1 MQTRIVSF
9 DKVLVC
15 GTSEDNE
22 GDEER
27 LHEEVSFEAKA
38 CAQRHTKAVPISVAW
53 FCKTGVQGS
62 LG

>member
-1 MQTRIVSF
+1 MQTHIASF
-9 DKVLVC
+9 DKVLAC

-38 CAQRHTKAVPISVAW
+38 CAQRHTKAVPISVEW

-62 LG
+62 PG

>member
-1 MQTRIVSF
+1 M
-9 DKVLVC
+9 LAC

-27 LHEEVSFEAKA
+27 LHEDVCFEAKA
-38 CAQRHTKAVPISVAW
+38 CAQRHTKAVPISVEW

-62 LG
+62 LR